1 MIELLDLATE
11 RSLLLLGLVLF
22 LLLFAAKEAGY
33 YAARRWHAQRGVDET
48 ARTSVGFITGGMLAL
63 LAFLLAISL
72 SIADRR
78 YEDRRAVV
86 LAQANAIGTAWLRAG
101 AQDTEAGRTLQRLL
115 KDYAEVRIQAA
126 GPIETPAPVLE
137 RTAALQ
143 SEIWTI
149 AGTIARAA
157 PTAVSAQLLASLN
170 EVFDLAVSERQAFR
184 SLVPRHLLRLL
195 LWASL
200 LAIAGLGFHLGMQGS
215 WQFAMST
222 LLILMWTSSMVLIV
236 DINRSGQ
243 GFIEVSADPLIWTL
257 EPDAVAGKMIA
268 LDTGSSRTGKPRSSH
283 SGGGAGPDTELASHS
298 RNFRKIRPR
307 TKSPIQCRCARC
319 DASMVTFAP
328 EIRSFCGR
336 NRTVL
341 WPKSALR
348 SPPGRKTSSPQRL
361 TRTAHPGA

>member
-1 MIELLDLATE
+1 MLGVTGYQTPNIDRIAREAAARGNEDIAACYELPNGRRAHDRVAGSRHRAQPVAAGLSPFPAAVRSE
-11 RSLLLLGLVLF
+11 RSRLL
-22 LLLFAAKEAGY
+22 
-33 YAARRWHAQRGVDET
+33 AARRWHAQRGVDET

-149 AGTIARAA
+149 AGTIARTA

-184 SLVPRHLLRLL
+184 SRVPRHLLRLL

-200 LAIAGLGFHLGMQGS
+200 LAIAGLGSHLGMLGS
-215 WQFAMST
+215 RQFVMST

-257 EPDAVAGKMIA
+257 EQM
-268 LDTGSSRTGKPRSSH
+268 
-283 SGGGAGPDTELASHS
+283 
-298 RNFRKIRPR
+298 
-307 TKSPIQCRCARC
+307 
-319 DASMVTFAP
+319 
-328 EIRSFCGR
+328 
-336 NRTVL
+336 
-341 WPKSALR
+341 R
-348 SPPGRKTSSPQRL
+348 SPAR
-361 TRTAHPGA
+361 